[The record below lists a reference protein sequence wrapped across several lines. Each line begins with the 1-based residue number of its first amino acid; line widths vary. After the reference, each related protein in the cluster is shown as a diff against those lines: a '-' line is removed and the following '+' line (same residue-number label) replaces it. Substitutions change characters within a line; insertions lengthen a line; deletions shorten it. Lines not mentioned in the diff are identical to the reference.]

1 MNMMLPISLLLGIAF
16 GLIVYGLFRWW
27 PQRHAKKGWE
37 ASIERG
43 LVMAVCHSLGQ
54 NIQAYFP
61 GYFEKREKK
70 NKLLLM
76 KAGLFPRIEGPDIAG
91 MQLFGAV
98 VGCLCGY
105 ILVPDHIATGM
116 FAGLAAGC
124 WWPRYWIKKRL
135 KTRQEDLA
143 REVPF
148 AFDILTLA
156 VGGGLDFTAG
166 IKELVN
172 NMDEGP
178 VFEEFSAVVQDINM
192 GDPRSEAL
200 RRFAGRVDVVEV
212 RSALL
217 GLIQSIE
224 MGSEVAETLRRQAEQ
239 LRYNRLMNAEEAAQK
254 APTKM
259 MLPMVL
265 FILPCI
271 FIVIFAPLA
280 LSLIQTFKGF

>member
-1 MNMMLPISLLLGIAF
+1 MLPISLLLGAAF
-16 GLIVYGLFRWW
+16 GLIMYGLFRWW
-27 PQRHAKKGWE
+27 PQRRAKKGWE

-43 LVMAVCHSLGQ
+43 MVMSICHGLGE
-54 NIQAYFP
+54 NIRAYFP

-98 VGCLCGY
+98 TGCLCGY
-105 ILVPDHIATGM
+105 ILIPAHVATGM
-116 FAGLAAGC
+116 LAGLAAGC
-124 WWPRYWIKKRL
+124 WYPRHWIKKQM

-143 REVPF
+143 REIPF

-166 IKELVN
+166 IKELVS

-192 GDPRSEAL
+192 GASRSEAL
-200 RRFAGRVDVVEV
+200 RRFAERVDVVEV

-224 MGSEVAETLRRQAEQ
+224 MGSEVVETLRRQAEQ

-259 MLPMVL
+259 MIPMVL

-280 LSLIQTFKGF
+280 ISFYEIFSKGF

>member
-1 MNMMLPISLLLGIAF
+1 MTMLLISLLLGTSF
-16 GLIVYGLFRWW
+16 GLVIFGLFRWW
-27 PQRHAKKGWE
+27 PQRRAKKGWE
-37 ASIERG
+37 ASIEREMV
-43 LVMAVCHSLGQ
+43 LSICHGLGQ
-54 NIQAYFP
+54 QIRAYFP
-61 GYFEKREKK
+61 GYFEKHENKH
-70 NKLLLM
+70 KLLLM
-76 KAGLFPRIEGPDIAG
+76 KAGLFPRMEGSDIAG
-91 MQLFGAV
+91 MQLFGAGI
-98 VGCLCGY
+98 GCLCGY
-105 ILVPDHIATGM
+105 ILIPDHVTMGM
-116 FAGLAAGC
+116 LAGLAAGC
-124 WWPRYWIKKRL
+124 WWPRHWIKTRL

-192 GDPRSEAL
+192 GASRGEAL
-200 RRFAGRVDVVEV
+200 RRFAARVDVVEV

-224 MGSEVAETLRRQAEQ
+224 MGSEIVETLRRQAEQ
-239 LRYNRLMNAEEAAQK
+239 LRFNRLMNAEEAAQK

-259 MLPMVL
+259 MIPMVL
-265 FILPCI
+265 FILPCV